1 MKKLPNYLIACI
13 GGGSNALG
21 LFYPFLNDQKVKII
35 GVEAGVVKVLKQ
47 KTCSLFI

>member
-35 GVEAGVVKVLKQ
+35 GVEAGGEGLKT